1 MTRATHFLGL
11 AAPRVV
17 LLLLAM
23 VAVLSLAA
31 CSSDDEVTEPA
42 EQTTTSTTSSD
53 STGVLRFNVFNDFGV
68 FLDFDDQHHR
78 RRSLRPRPW
87 RTPPRPKR

>member
-42 EQTTTSTTSSD
+42 EQTTNILRFD
-53 STGVLRFNVFNDFGV
+53 GVLRFDVFNDFNDFGV
-68 FLDFDDQHHR
+68 FFDFDDQHHDGAA
-78 RRSLRPRPW
+78 
-87 RTPPRPKR
+87 